1 MNPSCSGS
9 GSAIG
14 GADAVRAKEVGLAS
28 CHTCGLLLH
37 LPGAAHTHC
46 PRCGTAMHFRKANSI
61 STSWAFLLA
70 AMIAYLPAN
79 LYPVMTVISFGNS
92 QSDTIMSGVIYLF
105 VHGDWPL
112 ALIVFVASVLVPL
125 LKMLA
130 LTYLLISVQR
140 CSPLRKQ
147 QRIRLYRIV
156 ELVGRWSMVDI
167 FVVALLAALVN
178 VGNIATIEPG
188 VGAIAFTTVV
198 ILTIFAATSFDPRLI
213 WDQE

>member
-1 MNPSCSGS
+1 M
-9 GSAIG
+9 
-14 GADAVRAKEVGLAS
+14 RARDVGLAG
-28 CHTCGLLLH
+28 CHTCGLVLH
-37 LPGAAHTHC
+37 LPGSGHTHC
-46 PRCGTAMHFRKANSI
+46 PRCGSAMHFRKVNSI
-61 STSWAFLLA
+61 STTWAFLLA

-79 LYPVMTVISFGNS
+79 LYPVMTVVSFGKA
-92 QSDTIMSGVIYLF
+92 QSDTIMSGVIYLLL
-105 VHGDWPL
+105 HGDWPL

-130 LTYLLISVQR
+130 LVYLLISVQR
-140 CSPLRKQ
+140 RSHLRKQ
-147 QRIRLYRIV
+147 QRTRLYRIV

-178 VGNIATIEPG
+178 VGAIATIEPG

-213 WDQE
+213 WDH

>member
-1 MNPSCSGS
+1 M
-9 GSAIG
+9 
-14 GADAVRAKEVGLAS
+14 RARDLGLAS

-37 LPGAAHTHC
+37 LPASGHTHC
-46 PRCGTAMHFRKANSI
+46 PRCSAPMHIRKPGSLNN
-61 STSWAFLLA
+61 TWALLIA
-70 AMIAYLPAN
+70 AIIAYLPAN
-79 LYPVMTVISFGNS
+79 LYPVMTVVSFGKS

-130 LTYLLISVQR
+130 LLYLLITVQ
-140 CSPLRKQ
+140 SKSSGNKLR
-147 QRIRLYRIV
+147 RTRLYRVV

-178 VGNIATIEPG
+178 VGAVATIEPG
-188 VGAIAFTTVV
+188 AGAIAFSAVV
-198 ILTIFAATSFDPRLI
+198 ILTMFAAMNFDPRLI
-213 WDQE
+213 WDYQGENDGRAESTR

>member
-1 MNPSCSGS
+1 MR
-9 GSAIG
+9 AI
-14 GADAVRAKEVGLAS
+14 DHSLAS
-28 CHTCGLLLH
+28 CHTCGLLLKLSGH
-37 LPGAAHTHC
+37 DHSHC
-46 PRCGTAMHFRKANSI
+46 PRCGTVMHMRKVNSI
-61 STSWAFLLA
+61 STTWAFLLA

-79 LYPVMTVISFGNS
+79 LYPVMTVVSFGKG

-130 LTYLLISVQR
+130 LVYLLVTVQR
-140 CSPLRKQ
+140 RSQLRRN
-147 QRIRLYRIV
+147 QRTRLYRIV

-178 VGNIATIEPG
+178 VGAIATIEPG
-188 VGAIAFTTVV
+188 VGAIAFTAVV
-198 ILTIFAATSFDPRLI
+198 ILTMFAATSFDPRLI
-213 WDQE
+213 WDHGTQK

>member
-1 MNPSCSGS
+1 M
-9 GSAIG
+9 
-14 GADAVRAKEVGLAS
+14 RARDVGLAS
-28 CHTCGLLLH
+28 CHTCALVLH
-37 LPGAAHTHC
+37 LPGSGHTHC
-46 PRCGTAMHFRKANSI
+46 PRCGAAMHSRKVNSI

-79 LYPVMTVISFGNS
+79 LYPVMTVVSFGKG
-92 QSDTIMSGVIYLF
+92 QSDTIMSGVIYLLM
-105 VHGDWPL
+105 HGDWPL

-130 LTYLLISVQR
+130 LVYLLISVQR
-140 CSPLRKQ
+140 RSHLRKQ
-147 QRIRLYRIV
+147 QRTRLYRIV

-178 VGNIATIEPG
+178 VGAIATIEPG

-198 ILTIFAATSFDPRLI
+198 VLTIFAATSFDPRLI
-213 WDQE
+213 WDQ